1 MKTKSK
7 DHTRKTEKSK
17 RLEKTIRKNGY
28 YYVLVEVQERK
39 DGYPLPCWDGNYGY
53 ALKTCR
59 KITD

>member
-7 DHTRKTEKSK
+7 RRKTEAPK